1 MDQDLPKAIQ
11 AELDAAAE
19 IEAQIAA
26 EQAAPNGNTPETEAQ
41 ETATDATESADK
53 VAETTTQQTEAPQDD
68 AWKQKFDVLTGK
80 YNAEVPR
87 LYQQLKEQAST
98 LEKLQAELE
107 ANKAKPVEPEKPK
120 ESLVTSKDEDTFGS
134 DLIDLARRVTRDEVG
149 AVLSRIG
156 NIEQM
161 LENISQ
167 LPKQVEQVAQQQAQ
181 STEDRYWSAI
191 GKAIPDWEQI
201 DSDPRWIE
209 WLNLA
214 PKFSIKTYRDLA
226 SEAISSG
233 QVQPIVELVATWKEQ
248 AGIAQAQATQSNN
261 KQELQRQVAPTK
273 NNASSVPQGK
283 KVWTGADYEK
293 AFDPR
298 LSAEMSE
305 ADIEAL
311 QAEAELAYQEGRIQW

>member
-11 AELDAAAE
+11 AEVDAAAA

-26 EQAAPNGNTPETEAQ
+26 KQAAPQGNTPEPQAEPA
-41 ETATDATESADK
+41 ATPATEPADK
-53 VAETTTQQTEAPQDD
+53 VTEPTPQPTDDHQDD

-87 LYQQLKEQAST
+87 LYQQLKEQASA
-98 LEKLQAELE
+98 LDRLQAELE
-107 ANKAKPVEPEKPK
+107 ANKAKPAEPEKAK
-120 ESLVTSKDEDTFGS
+120 ESLVTSNDEETFGS

-149 AVLSRIG
+149 VVLNRIG
-156 NIEQM
+156 QLERM

-167 LPKQVEQVAQQQAQ
+167 LPKQVEQVVQSQQESNEQRFWGAV
-181 STEDRYWSAI
+181 A
-191 GKAIPDWEQI
+191 AAVPDWNQV
-201 DSDPRWIE
+201 DADPRWIE
-209 WLNLA
+209 WLGQTPPFA
-214 PKFSIKTYRDLA
+214 VKTYRELA
-226 SEAISSG
+226 GDAIAAGS
-233 QVQPIVELVATWKEQ
+233 VDKIAELVKAWKQ
-248 AGIAQAQATQSNN
+248 DAGIAQAQQTQSNN

-273 NNASSVPQGK
+273 SNASNVPQGK

-298 LSAEMSE
+298 LSTEMSE